1 MPLVRHRALA
11 VAAGIRR
18 GSSLPVVVRTGAGNF
33 LTKLRGAAQ
42 GLAPLVAE
50 IIVGE
55 LATRLGLPVPERV
68 LVDLDEDVP
77 SEDRNDE
84 LADLLA
90 SSRGTNLGFRYLE
103 GATDLLARDA
113 GQVPA
118 EIAANVLWLDGL
130 VMNPDRTPRNP
141 NVMMWHR
148 QPWLIDHGAALSF
161 HYDLERLDEQTARA
175 FPFDGG
181 AHLFARHA
189 PALRAIDAANAR
201 CLTRTVLEA
210 AVAMV
215 PEEFLVAAFPRFS
228 PGTLRD
234 IYVAV
239 LWKRLKAPRP
249 FVPA

>member
-1 MPLVRHRALA
+1 
-11 VAAGIRR
+11 
-18 GSSLPVVVRTGAGNF
+18 VRTEAGDF

-55 LATRLGLPVPERV
+55 IATELGLPVPERV
-68 LVDLDEDVP
+68 LIELDETVP

-84 LADLLA
+84 LLDLLGR
-90 SSRGTNLGFRYLE
+90 SRGTNLGFRYLH

-113 GQVPA
+113 GRIAADV
-118 EIAANVLWLDGL
+118 AANVLWLDGL

-141 NVMMWHR
+141 NVLLWHG

-161 HYDLERLDEQTARA
+161 HYTLERLDEQTAREPA
-175 FPFDGG
+175 FDLG
-181 AHLFARHA
+181 AHLFAAGAGMLARVDA
-189 PALRAIDAANAR
+189 PNAER
-201 CLTRTVLEA
+201 LTREALKSTVS
-210 AVAMV
+210 MV
-215 PEEFLVAAFPRFS
+215 PDDFLMSAFPRID
-228 PGTLRD
+228 PGTLRG
-234 IYVAV
+234 IYATV